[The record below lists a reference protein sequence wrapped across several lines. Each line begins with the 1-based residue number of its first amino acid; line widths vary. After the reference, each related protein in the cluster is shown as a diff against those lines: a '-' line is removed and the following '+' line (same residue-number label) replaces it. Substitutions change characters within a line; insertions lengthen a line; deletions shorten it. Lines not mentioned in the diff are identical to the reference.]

1 MRLIILCL
9 SALLLLIQY
18 PLWLG
23 KGGWLHVWDL
33 DKQVQQAQKK
43 NEELKARNAKLA
55 SEVDD
60 LKQGTGAVEERARY
74 ELGMIKQNE
83 VFIQVLDG
91 NPPSVRSEPTP
102 TGATVAVSGN
112 MMVPAAAGKVPAA
125 VTATTP
131 ASR

>member
-9 SALLLLIQY
+9 SALLVLIQY

-23 KGGWLHVWDL
+23 KGGWLRVWDL
-33 DKQVQQAQKK
+33 DKQVQQAQRK
-43 NEELKARNAKLA
+43 NDELKARNAKLE
-55 SEVDD
+55 SEVED

-91 NPPSVRSEPTP
+91 TPAGSRTPAAPAVIAPASSPSSPPS
-102 TGATVAVSGN
+102 A
-112 MMVPAAAGKVPAA
+112 
-125 VTATTP
+125 